1 MANRVLVIGAT
12 GHVGAPLV
20 KTLLAQGTSVRSAS
34 RSGQSVA
41 GAEGVVFDLMKPD
54 TFGPAFEGIDCA
66 YVLAPTGTTQPKEML
81 MPVIEA
87 LVERRIKIVL
97 QSVLGVDADD
107 SIPYRQI
114 EIALEQSASPYV
126 ILRPNWFSDNF
137 HTFWKAGVAQGNL
150 ELPAGT
156 GRTSFIDVRDIAESA
171 AAALTLD
178 RFDGQAFDLTG
189 PRALS
194 YGEAAEILAQV
205 TGSPVSY
212 TPIDDDAFI
221 AQLCQAGVV
230 EDYAR
235 FLASIF
241 YPVRE
246 GWVARVTDS
255 VTQLTGHPP
264 RSLETYAMDH
274 KGDLAGMAL
283 T

>member
-1 MANRVLVIGAT
+1 MTNTVLVIGAT
-12 GHVGAPLV
+12 GHVGEPLV
-20 KTLLAQGTSVRSAS
+20 KALLAQGVFVRPAS

-41 GAEGVVFDLMKPD
+41 GAEGVVFDLMKPE

-66 YVLAPTGTTQPKEML
+66 YVLAPTGTLQPKEVL
-81 MPVIEA
+81 MPVIES

-137 HTFWKAGVAQGNL
+137 HTFWKAGVVQGKL

-156 GRTSFIDVRDIAESA
+156 GKTSFIDVRDIAESA
-171 AAALTLD
+171 AAALTQE

-189 PRALS
+189 PQVLS
-194 YGEAAEILAQV
+194 YTEATEILSQV

-212 TPIDDDAFI
+212 TPIGDETFI
-221 AQLCQAGVV
+221 AQLCQAGVM

-246 GWVARVTDS
+246 GWVARITDS
-255 VTQLTGHPP
+255 VAQLTGHPP

-274 KGDLAGMAL
+274 KTDLAGMAL